1 MNYNKLIY
9 EYELPHRAVA
19 VYLYLRDRADKDGR
33 CFPSVSTIGRDLKLS
48 QRTIFR
54 ALIDLEKA
62 RLIAKEIRIRQN
74 GGRSSTLYT
83 ILK

>member
-1 MNYNKLIY
+1 LIYNKLMY
-9 EYELPHRAVA
+9 ENELPHRAVA
-19 VYLYLRDRADKDGR
+19 VYLYLRDRADKNGR
-33 CFPSVSTIGRDLKLS
+33 CFPSVSTIGRELKLS
-48 QRTIFR
+48 QRTIYR

-62 RLIAKEIRIRQN
+62 WFVEKETRWRQN